1 MKRTITRKLSILL
14 LFAMTAAFYV
24 TGCTMTDFDASGYI
38 KACLDAN
45 THGEFAEY
53 ADITKTSVEEVEAL
67 YNQNIDTEISYLDS
81 YNISEEKKEEF
92 RTLFIDI
99 YKNFKYEV
107 GEATRNEDDSYSV
120 PVTTYK
126 LQIFKDIMTEGE
138 TYLTDYAQKEVDA
151 GRTPTQEQLEEEA
164 LNYMFDTM
172 KANLAALEYAEPVT
186 ITVTVS
192 PSKQGSQTVYTVVQT
207 DLQSL
212 LESLIDIEN
221 AQ

>member
-1 MKRTITRKLSILL
+1 MKRTNAKKLSIFL
-14 LFAMTAAFYV
+14 LFILITACAV
-24 TGCTMTDFDASGYI
+24 TGCTPSFDASAYI

-45 THGEFAEY
+45 THGEFTEY

-67 YNQNIDTEISYLDS
+67 YNKGIDAEISYLDS
-81 YNISEEKKEEF
+81 YNISDEKREEF
-92 RTLFIDI
+92 RTLFVDI

-107 GEATRNEDDSYSV
+107 GEAVRNEDDSYSV

-126 LQIFKDIMTEGE
+126 LQIFKDIMSEGE
-138 TYLTDYAQKEVDA
+138 AYLTDYAQKEVDA

-164 LNYMFDTM
+164 MNYMYDTM
-172 KANLAALEYAEPVT
+172 KANLGALEYGEAVT

-192 PSKQGSQTVYTVVQT
+192 PSQQNSQTVYSIGQS
-207 DLQSL
+207 DLQTL
-212 LESLIDIEN
+212 LESFIDIEN